1 VGIFVIY
8 IYIFFFLEWSA
19 VRVFLSTNNTPC
31 MPFIVWGGGGGGGGG
46 QEQTSNCTICL
57 SSECP
62 RYSEACPWP
71 ESENILDC

>member
-1 VGIFVIY
+1 
-8 IYIFFFLEWSA
+8 

-31 MPFIVWGGGGGGGGG
+31 MPFIVCGGGGGG

-71 ESENILDC
+71 ESENILNC